1 MRNIRVEES
10 FVSSADPE
18 AIYSL
23 VKNSAAYP
31 FWSMIDEFEMVRQGK
46 DEPHGVG
53 AQRIFRTGRNV
64 MHEEVVELI
73 PDRLTAYVLLS
84 GFPMNEYRAE
94 TLLDPLEGGGTRITW
109 RCSFYPTYLG
119 TGWFWRLTMCYVLR
133 RFVRDLA
140 RASEKPKHVW
150 NFSRPR
156 TAMRRQS
163 VCWPHEKV
171 HPRMPEPDPM
181 WLRSP
186 PCRR

>member
-23 VKNSAAYP
+23 VKNSATYP

-73 PDRLTAYVLLS
+73 PNRLTAYVLLS

-94 TLLDPLEGGGTRITW
+94 TLLDPFEGGGTRITW

-119 TGWFWRLTMCYVLR
+119 TGWFWRLTMSYVFR

-140 RASEKPKHVW
+140 RASEKPKQRVEFLAAAHG
-150 NFSRPR
+150 NATS
-156 TAMRRQS
+156 
-163 VCWPHEKV
+163 K
-171 HPRMPEPDPM
+171 RMLAAREGT
-181 WLRSP
+181 SSYA
-186 PCRR
+186 